1 MRNKLKIATDTTKK
15 KYLESICDEV
25 MEFQGTG
32 HYDLMFMKTQ
42 ELVWKENCGLQKHCN
57 QRLARKYNSSSRS
70 ETIWDNY
77 IT

>member
-15 KYLESICDEV
+15 KYLESIYDEV

-32 HYDLMFMKTQ
+32 RYDLMFMKTQ
-42 ELVWKENCGLQKHCN
+42 ELVWKENRGLQKHCN
-57 QRLARKYNSSSRS
+57 RRLAREYNSRS